1 MKNCPSK
8 CFSENGKDIYKMDKV
23 VYTEYHVDLVN
34 QHHWPCGKC
43 VSVCPVGDDMKVY
56 RGSEIVS
63 KEGIKHCQSFG
74 S

>member
-1 MKNCPSK
+1 
-8 CFSENGKDIYKMDKV
+8 MDKV
-23 VYTEYHVDLVN
+23 VCTEYHVDLVN